1 MSTGE
6 VVLAG
11 IAGYLWGSVPSAYLL
26 VRALKRIDLRR
37 YGSGSIGIAN
47 AVQAAGMSVLV
58 PLVVYDAFIKGWLPV
73 FLASG
78 VVLDLGVSAQ
88 VAIAAGVVAGHN
100 WPLYLRFHGGRGI
113 TPSLGALLA
122 LSWPLLV
129 VSGGVAGSIWAF
141 TRNTPVAW
149 LVATLIL
156 PAIAA
161 IGLALPA
168 GSVLGTSA
176 GLLVFAVACTFL
188 MLLRR
193 VQGTWP
199 GEQPPR
205 PAGLSRGRVLLNR
218 LLLDRDAAS
227 REEWIRRRPEQTGHG
242 TAGGT
247 NRK

>member
-11 IAGYLWGSVPSAYLL
+11 VAGYLWGSVPSAYLL
-26 VRALKRIDLRR
+26 VRAFKGIDLRR
-37 YGSGSIGIAN
+37 HGSGNIGISN
-47 AVQAAGMSVLV
+47 AAQAAGASVV
-58 PLVVYDAFIKGWLPV
+58 APLVVYDAFIKGWLPV

-78 VVLDLGVSAQ
+78 VVWDLGVTAQ
-88 VAIAAGVVAGHN
+88 VAIAVGVVAGHN
-100 WPLYLRFHGGRGI
+100 WPLYLRFHGGRGV

-122 LSWPLLV
+122 LNWPLLV
-129 VSGGVAGSIWAF
+129 AIGAVAGSISAA

-149 LVATLIL
+149 LVATLAL
-156 PAIAA
+156 PVFAA

-168 GSVLGTSA
+168 GSVFRTSA
-176 GLLVFAVACTFL
+176 GLVVFAIVYLFL

-193 VQGTWP
+193 VQGSWP

-218 LLLDRDAAS
+218 LLLDRDTADRDEWLRRGS
-227 REEWIRRRPEQTGHG
+227 RTGDGPEDRLSPT
-242 TAGGT
+242 
-247 NRK
+247 